1 MKKIA
6 IVVAHSK
13 NRVIGNNGQIPWHY
27 PNDLKHFKDL
37 TLNHVVIM
45 GRKTYE
51 SLPPKVRPLPNRH
64 TIVLTRNP
72 DYHVDHSSVSVCDSV
87 DKALLVANM
96 KTTQDKLFVVGGE
109 EIYKM
114 FIPMATWI
122 YSTIIQ
128 QEIEGDAFFPE
139 LDCINTKWIFN
150 WGDSYY
156 RNVNYRSVGDNFEYL
171 TMYRWRN

>member
-1 MKKIA
+1 MFNLIVAQDSKGGIA
-6 IVVAHSK
+6 KDGKVPFVCD
-13 NRVIGNNGQIPWHY
+13 G
-27 PNDLKHFKDL
+27 DMKHFKDL

-109 EIYKM
+109 EVYKM